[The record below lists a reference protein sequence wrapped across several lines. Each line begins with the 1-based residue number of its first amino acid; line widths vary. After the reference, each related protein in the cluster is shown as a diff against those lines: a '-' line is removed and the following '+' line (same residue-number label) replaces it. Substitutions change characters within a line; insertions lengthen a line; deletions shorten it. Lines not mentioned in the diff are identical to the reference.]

1 MRLKKVTLSGY
12 KTFASRQAFEFGAGI
27 TAVIGPNGSGKSNV
41 ADGVRWALGE
51 QSYSLLRGKRTDD
64 MIYSGSTRRA
74 RASMAEVLLTF
85 DNSDG
90 FFPIEFSEIEI
101 GRRAFRDGANEYLLN
116 GNKVRLRDIGD
127 LLSHTGLA
135 ERTYTVIGQGMVDD
149 ALAQKPEERRALFEE
164 AAGIG

>member
-1 MRLKKVTLSGY
+1 MCIRD
-12 KTFASRQAFEFGAGI
+12 R
-27 TAVIGPNGSGKSNV
+27 
-41 ADGVRWALGE
+41 
-51 QSYSLLRGKRTDD
+51 SYSLLRGKRTDD
-64 MIYSGSTRRA
+64 MIYSGSTRRP

-127 LLSHTGLA
+127 LLSHTGPA
-135 ERTYTVIGQGMVDD
+135 QRNKPGTGPGTVARSTPLSSACTTSQNVSS
-149 ALAQKPEERRALFEE
+149 P
-164 AAGIG
+164 